1 MTDSIAPTPLPD
13 PIRGRALVLGLGLLF
28 VFGPALLGMASLWR
42 TFDYLSHGF
51 LVPLV
56 ALWAFLREK
65 PLRDRVEVETDLR
78 GAGLIAA
85 ALVVYLGGLAA
96 SVLSLQGLAFV
107 AAVAG
112 AVWWLRGAAWLRA
125 AAFPV
130 GYLVFM
136 VPPPSAWITPLIVK
150 LQLFVSTAAVATAQ
164 AFGVEV
170 VRDGNILSLPSG
182 DTLFVA
188 EACSG
193 VTSVITLL
201 PLAVVLAA
209 YALKGWGQRFAL
221 VAAVV
226 PLAMAGNLVRVV
238 ATVVLA
244 DAQGV
249 EVATTGALHDMLG
262 LSTYAIA
269 CLGML
274 GCAALLRR
282 TGEA

>member
-1 MTDSIAPTPLPD
+1 MSDSIAPRPEPVPAAARD
-13 PIRGRALVLGLGLLF
+13 WWLGLTLLF
-28 VFGPALLGMASLWR
+28 VFGPALLGMANLWS

-56 ALWAFLREK
+56 ALWAFLRER
-65 PLRDRVEVETDLR
+65 PIRDRVSVETDLR
-78 GAGLIAA
+78 GALLLAA
-85 ALVVYLGGLAA
+85 ALLVYLAGLAA
-96 SVLSLQGLAFV
+96 QVLSLQGVAFV
-107 AAVAG
+107 AAIAG
-112 AVWWLRGAAWLRA
+112 AIGWLRGFRWLRA

-130 GYLVFM
+130 GYLLFM

-150 LQLFVSTAAVATAQ
+150 LQLFVSTAAVALVQ
-164 AFGVEV
+164 SLGVAV

-182 DTLFVA
+182 EALFVA

-193 VTSVITLL
+193 VTSVITLT

-209 YALKGWGQRFAL
+209 YALKGWGPRIAL
-221 VAAVV
+221 VVAVI

-238 ATVVLA
+238 ATVWLA
-244 DAQGV
+244 DAQSV
-249 EVATTGALHDMLG
+249 ELATTGALHDLLG

-269 CLGML
+269 CMGML

-282 TGEA
+282 GR